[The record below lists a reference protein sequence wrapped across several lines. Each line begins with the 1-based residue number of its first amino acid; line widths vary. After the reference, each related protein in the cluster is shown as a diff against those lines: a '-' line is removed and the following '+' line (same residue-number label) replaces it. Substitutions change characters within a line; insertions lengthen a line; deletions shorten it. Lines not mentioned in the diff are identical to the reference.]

1 MIELA
6 KEEYFGANLKVVG
19 IGGGGSNAVGT
30 MIASRMQGVDFFI
43 VNTDLQALKASS
55 ITNKLQIGASLT
67 KGLGA
72 GSNPDIGKKAALEDS
87 EKIGELFENTD
98 MVFITAGMGGGT
110 GTGAAPIIARL
121 AKEKGALTVGVVTK
135 PFNFEGKK
143 RMIQAELG
151 VNDLKNAVD
160 TLITIPNQRLLGV
173 VGKQAGI
180 GEAFKAVDDILKQA
194 VKGISDLILIPGL
207 INLDFADV
215 KTIMGVGG
223 IALMGSGV
231 SDGDDRAVQA
241 AQNAISSPLLE
252 DTCIDGARGV
262 LMNIT
267 GGMDMALYE
276 VDEAATLIQEK
287 AHQEAHIIF
296 GAVVDEN
303 MGDQVRVTVIATGF
317 GEKENE
323 MEKKGETVKLVDV
336 SSSNALDAPAQIR
349 LKKGDNYDA
358 DPAVRSDFFS
368 SKEEYD
374 TPTFLR
380 KAAD

>member
-6 KEEYFGANLKVVG
+6 KEECFGANLKVIGV
-19 IGGGGSNAVGT
+19 GGGGGNAVGT

-43 VNTDLQALKASS
+43 INTDIQALRASS

-72 GSNPDIGKKAALEDS
+72 GSNPDTGKKAALEDS
-87 EKIGELFENTD
+87 ERIGELFENTD
-98 MVFITAGMGGGT
+98 MVFVTAGMGGGT

-143 RMIQAELG
+143 RMLQAELG
-151 VNDLKNAVD
+151 LKELKNSVD

-180 GEAFKAVDDILKQA
+180 GEAFKVVDDILKQA

-223 IALMGSGV
+223 MALMGSGV

-267 GGMDMALYE
+267 GGPDMALYE

-287 AHQEAHIIF
+287 AHQDAHIIF

-323 MEKKGETVKLVDV
+323 MEKKKEIVKLMDISN
-336 SSSNALDAPAQIR
+336 SSILDTPTHIR
-349 LKKGDNYDA
+349 LKRGDT
-358 DPAVRSDFFS
+358 PATNPVKSDFFS
-368 SKEEYD
+368 SQEGYD